1 MSHELPPPSYNRYR
15 TIKRRSGHT
24 SQSPAKSWAFPCTQV
39 PGIAP
44 KYPLISSLLNTL
56 HSFRGRGGYHAEHI
70 AERLPCR
77 GDVPID
83 ILPQRVPSYK
93 IVIVRR
99 TRNPQHR
106 SKINTRINSR
116 TSPDHTETFR

>member
-1 MSHELPPPSYNRYR
+1 MSHELPTPSYNRYR
-15 TIKRRSGHT
+15 AIERFDQDILRRAQPKAGPFH
-24 SQSPAKSWAFPCTQV
+24 V
-39 PGIAP
+39 PGAVP

-56 HSFRGRGGYHAEHI
+56 RTFRGRGGTHAEHI

-77 GDVPID
+77 QDVPID

-99 TRNPQHR
+99 TVKLAAPIKDQH
-106 SKINTRINSR
+106 KDQFKDK
-116 TSPDHTETFR
+116 P